1 MLAEGHPKGPGLDP
15 GEDGATITSRD
26 AETPHNCN
34 DVPRHL
40 LTVSR
45 DITVTKP
52 RGLEPLTPCLQ
63 SGGMGLAERH

>member
-40 LTVSR
+40 PTVSR
-45 DITVTKP
+45 DITVRTRKESN
-52 RGLEPLTPCLQ
+52 LK
-63 SGGMGLAERH
+63 

>member
-45 DITVTKP
+45 DITWCAARESNP
-52 RGLEPLTPCLQ
+52 QP
-63 SGGMGLAERH
+63 AD